1 VGDDDV
7 EKVIAELQERFA
19 QSEVV
24 ERGAMP
30 GDWVTLDLAEL
41 GTGQV
46 PILGRKQLGIRL
58 PLDEGTVPKSWIDA
72 LTGRRAGETAVVEI
86 PKPESEAGGL
96 PSGGGARYHQLALT
110 QVEAKSLP
118 ALDDAFAARIGAP
131 DVVQLRTRIR
141 QRLEAEEQQRAD
153 RTVERELLDR
163 LAAGIGFEIP
173 DRMVNPAADRIYA
186 RVMAQMPELGAP
198 ERERLAV
205 EARAAALADLRRELV
220 LAAVAERERIEVSQA
235 EADDELKKLEGLERQ
250 FGEPRRARSGSD
262 REERLERVRDALLER
277 KVLKYLVDTADVQ
290 VVQQSA
296 TRKRIVTPYDP

>member
-1 VGDDDV
+1 
-7 EKVIAELQERFA
+7 
-19 QSEVV
+19 
-24 ERGAMP
+24 MP

-58 PLDEGTVPKSWIDA
+58 PLAEGTVPKSWIDA
-72 LTGRRAGETAVVEI
+72 LTGRRAGETAVVEV

-96 PSGGGARYHQLALT
+96 PPGGGARYHQLALT

-131 DVVQLRTRIR
+131 DVAQLKTRIR

-198 ERERLAV
+198 ERER
-205 EARAAALADLRRELV
+205 
-220 LAAVAERERIEVSQA
+220 IEVSQA

-250 FGEPRRARSGSD
+250 FGEPRRARSGSE

>member
-1 VGDDDV
+1 
-7 EKVIAELQERFA
+7 
-19 QSEVV
+19 
-24 ERGAMP
+24 
-30 GDWVTLDLAEL
+30 
-41 GTGQV
+41 
-46 PILGRKQLGIRL
+46 
-58 PLDEGTVPKSWIDA
+58 
-72 LTGRRAGETAVVEI
+72 
-86 PKPESEAGGL
+86 
-96 PSGGGARYHQLALT
+96 
-110 QVEAKSLP
+110 
-118 ALDDAFAARIGAP
+118 
-131 DVVQLRTRIR
+131 
-141 QRLEAEEQQRAD
+141 
-153 RTVERELLDR
+153 
-163 LAAGIGFEIP
+163 
-173 DRMVNPAADRIYA
+173 MVNPAADRIYA

-296 TRKRIVTPYDP
+296 TRKRIVTPDDP